1 MFYVIEQLGMKEKQ
15 KEAIIRDPKVRRE
28 TSRLRRG
35 SESIQIW
42 LDEKIFN
49 VWPLDGDIM

>member
-1 MFYVIEQLGMKEKQ
+1 MIEQLGMKEKQ
-15 KEAIIRDPKVRRE
+15 EEGIIREPKVRRE

-35 SESIQIW
+35 SERMQIW